1 MGVAA
6 PYVERM
12 TRGRELALLAWD
24 DRTGELD
31 GGPELG
37 CALAGAELIDLLETG
52 RLGIQGTNLAVL
64 GRTQTQTHPETGDPQ
79 FDRAIVVIKLIPE
92 PKTVQA
98 WIKRHAPELRDT
110 YRALLESEG
119 TIASRR
125 GRRLGLIPTS
135 RTALTDPSERDELIS
150 RLSLLASEDEPFAA
164 LAHRAGLTPL
174 LFPGPEHEDL
184 RESIAETTRSL
195 SEALPAAA
203 DPEVLA
209 DPDTAVR
216 TVLRQVRD
224 AVVQLRTAGPKKR
237 GGYDSASHN
246 SAGDSS
252 SIAGLGG
259 GGI

>member
-1 MGVAA
+1 
-6 PYVERM
+6 M
-12 TRGRELALLAWD
+12 TRGRELALLAWN

-37 CALAGAELIDLLETG
+37 CALAGAELLDLLEAG
-52 RLGIQGTNLAVL
+52 RIGVHGANLAVL
-64 GRTQTQTHPETGDPQ
+64 GRTQTQPHTGDPQ
-79 FDRAIVVIKLIPE
+79 FDRAIAVIKLIPE
-92 PKTVQA
+92 PKVIQA
-98 WIKRHAPELRDT
+98 WIKRHAPELRDS
-110 YRALLESEG
+110 YRALLENEG
-119 TIASRR
+119 AIAPQR

-135 RTALTDPSERDELIS
+135 RIALTDPSEREELIA
-150 RLSLLASEDEPFAA
+150 RLSLLTTEDEPFAA

-174 LFPGPEHEDL
+174 LFSGPEHEEL

-195 SEALPAAA
+195 SEALPATA

-237 GGYDSASHN
+237 GGYASLSHN
-246 SAGDSS
+246 SPSDSTS
-252 SIAGLGG
+252 SIAGIG

>member
-1 MGVAA
+1 
-6 PYVERM
+6 M

-24 DRTGELD
+24 DRTGELG

-37 CALAGAELIDLLETG
+37 CALAGAELLDLLETG
-52 RLGIQGTNLAVL
+52 RLGIHGANLAVL
-64 GRTQTQTHPETGDPQ
+64 GRTQTEPHTGDPQ
-79 FDRAIVVIKLIPE
+79 FDRAIAVIKLIPE
-92 PKTVQA
+92 PKVIQA
-98 WIKRHAPELRDT
+98 WIKRHAPGLRDS

-119 TIASRR
+119 AIAPRR

-135 RTALTDPSERDELIS
+135 RIALTDPSERDELIA
-150 RLSLLASEDEPFAA
+150 RLSLLATDDEPFAA

-174 LFPGPEHEDL
+174 LFPGPENEEL
-184 RESIAETTRSL
+184 RESVAETTRSL
-195 SEALPAAA
+195 SEALPATA
-203 DPEVLA
+203 DPDILA

-237 GGYDSASHN
+237 GGYASLPHTPP
-246 SAGDSS
+246 SDT
-252 SIAGLGG
+252 IAGLGA

>member
-1 MGVAA
+1 
-6 PYVERM
+6 M

-37 CALAGAELIDLLETG
+37 CALAGAELFDLLEAG
-52 RLGIQGTNLAVL
+52 RLGIRGANLAVL
-64 GRTQTQTHPETGDPQ
+64 GRTQTEPSTGDPQ
-79 FDRAIVVIKLIPE
+79 FDRAIAVIKLIPE

-98 WIKRHAPELRDT
+98 WIKRHAPELRDS
-110 YRALLESEG
+110 YRALLETEG
-119 TIASRR
+119 TIAPQR

-135 RTALTDPSERDELIS
+135 RTALTDPSERDELLA
-150 RLSLLASEDEPFAA
+150 RLSLLENEDEPFTA

-195 SEALPAAA
+195 SEALPTTA

-237 GGYDSASHN
+237 GGYDSASH
-246 SAGDSS
+246 SSSSDSS

>member
-1 MGVAA
+1 
-6 PYVERM
+6 M

-37 CALAGAELIDLLETG
+37 CALAGAELLDLLEAG
-52 RLGIQGTNLAVL
+52 RLGIRGANLTLL
-64 GRTQTQTHPETGDPQ
+64 GRTQTEPHTGDPR
-79 FDRAIVVIKLIPE
+79 FDRAIAVIKLIPE
-92 PKTVQA
+92 PKVVQA
-98 WIKRHAPELRDT
+98 WIKRHAPELRDS
-110 YRALLESEG
+110 YRALLEDEG
-119 TIASRR
+119 TIAPRR

-135 RTALTDPSERDELIS
+135 RTALADPSERDGLIA
-150 RLSLLASEDEPFAA
+150 RLSLLATEDEPFAA

-174 LFPGPEHEDL
+174 LFPGPEQEEL

-237 GGYDSASHN
+237 GGYDSLSHN
-246 SAGDSS
+246 SPGDSTT